1 MDNINNK
8 PALLPNP
15 SNNDKENKPN
25 SLYKYVNESQI
36 KNSNCVFK
44 NSTNTNNKI
53 NLNQV
58 FNPNQNEKKTIIKRE
73 IIEDKKMPFKK
84 RKIESSIEESS
95 AILKT
100 TSIIFFGS
108 IFIYHLLLMIF
119 KKQYN

>member
-1 MDNINNK
+1 MNNINNK

-15 SNNDKENKPN
+15 PNNDKENKPN
-25 SLYKYVNESQI
+25 SFYKYVKENQI
-36 KNSNCVFK
+36 KNSNSVFK

-53 NLNQV
+53 NLNQM

-100 TSIIFFGS
+100 TSIIFFWLN
-108 IFIYHLLLMIF
+108 FIYDF
-119 KKQYN
+119 